1 MMQLALREK
10 LQQFIQP
17 SEMETNFILLIETVF
32 CPLVEFLPSPSEGC
46 AEFSWSN
53 FRSFYFLW
61 LYS

>member
-1 MMQLALREK
+1 MMQLALREE

-17 SEMETNFILLIETVF
+17 SKMETNFILLIETVF

-53 FRSFYFLW
+53 FR
-61 LYS
+61 